1 LSGLVCWIP
10 FRRLTSVAVTNREG
24 VLTSEP
30 TIRKRQ
36 SGGDHRVAVVELS
49 RKLQI
54 NPGSSVAGLGAPP
67 DVRLD
72 LTDDITLVTD
82 PSTTDAV
89 LAFAPTTG
97 DLDTVPHARSA
108 PPHVSGGVDC
118 VSQGRAAWKRIRS
131 VRSPSTPSG
140 RRCGFGRVTSDSRS
154 RTRCSRP
161 QDGA

>member
-1 LSGLVCWIP
+1 
-10 FRRLTSVAVTNREG
+10 VAVTNREG

-89 LAFAPTTG
+89 LAFAPTTRAQRRRMCRVAWIAYPKAG
-97 DLDTVPHARSA
+97 QLGSA
-108 PPHVSGGVDC
+108 SGPSDRHRLRLVDAAVSVE
-118 VSQGRAAWKRIRS
+118 
-131 VRSPSTPSG
+131 
-140 RRCGFGRVTSDSRS
+140 
-154 RTRCSRP
+154 
-161 QDGA
+161 